1 MSIFVIFH
9 NIIIMDKFG
18 IKLPNLCTYTSH
30 HLPQS
35 IQKKSRAASHT
46 QPSFCYKYILQR
58 TNTSEKFLK
67 GYCIISQTALQQVI
81 QPFARVTTSSSK
93 PLNLFA
99 HPPPLYLRQRAP
111 KKKMQNYKCKIT
123 NPIYVV
129 GFLMPHM
136 IVIKLNSEIAIIPA
150 KLRKT
155 FFARVD
161 FWVTLRFW

>member
-99 HPPPLYLRQRAP
+99 HPPPYTFANGHP
-111 KKKMQNYKCKIT
+111 KKKCAQRGLPSPNFFYKIHFIIT
-123 NPIYVV
+123 
-129 GFLMPHM
+129 
-136 IVIKLNSEIAIIPA
+136 
-150 KLRKT
+150 T
-155 FFARVD
+155 FFVLPGTSCAAGH
-161 FWVTLRFW
+161 LRYGIPISRTKKADTFNQ